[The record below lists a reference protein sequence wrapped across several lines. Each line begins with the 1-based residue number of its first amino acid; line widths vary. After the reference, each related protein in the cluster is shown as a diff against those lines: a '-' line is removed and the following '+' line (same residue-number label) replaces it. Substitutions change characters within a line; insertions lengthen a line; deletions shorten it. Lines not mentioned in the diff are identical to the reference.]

1 MTSANST
8 STGHELSEARWL
20 DTHFESARPEYEG
33 ALRRAGVKS
42 GGAVLDAGC
51 GNGGFLPILCEL
63 VGREGSVTALDLA
76 PENVAFVEAR
86 IRAGALP
93 TSLRTSVGSLLALPF
108 PNGVFDHVWCANVA
122 QYLTTSEF
130 GLVAAEFRRVAKP
143 GALITIKEFDSTIMQ
158 LHPFANDF
166 LARLWAERRKQAASD
181 LIGPW
186 GGTSI
191 PSLLRKAGL
200 TDISANG
207 QLVERWAPAPDATRA
222 LLETF
227 ISRWAGLAA
236 QYDALA
242 ADLPFWNEIAA
253 DRSRILDAADFCYRE
268 FFVVATGRVP
278 G

>member
-1 MTSANST
+1 
-8 STGHELSEARWL
+8 
-20 DTHFESARPEYEG
+20 
-33 ALRRAGVKS
+33 VKS